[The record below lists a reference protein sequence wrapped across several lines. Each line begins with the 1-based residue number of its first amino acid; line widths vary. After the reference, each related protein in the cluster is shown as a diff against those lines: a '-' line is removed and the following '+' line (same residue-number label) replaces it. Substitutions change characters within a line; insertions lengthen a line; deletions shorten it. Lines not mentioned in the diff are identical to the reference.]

1 MRYFLIVLFILT
13 ILGCK
18 NSTESESSPA
28 NQNKQ
33 EKISQTGDD
42 TGFLKNYTNSKWQ
55 FSVKYPEGYRVF
67 EAEIAGVPVV
77 NIYSA
82 SNSYNPPLG
91 IHEKADKAY
100 LAVLP
105 QGLGVD
111 GPSGKRKKLSET
123 EEDYFPELQLN
134 KDQSIAYFLES
145 GEPWA
150 FFLNFQEQP
159 KNWSEYAGVF
169 VHFKIEN
176 FESICLDK
184 NGNKVSMEDC
194 APPGDEHIILK
205 GDIEKDSRDKLMQIV
220 KSFSFKVSDTIKTT
234 DRIKVEKPLPNM
246 DVTSP
251 LTIKGQ
257 ALGTWFFEGSA
268 PVQLVDKDGNEL
280 ASKNIQVQGNWMT
293 EDFVDFSGTME
304 FEAPDDERGYLVF
317 WKANPSG
324 KVEKQES
331 YRLPV
336 IFPPK

>member
-1 MRYFLIVLFILT
+1 MRNFLIIFCFLL

-18 NSTESESSPA
+18 NSDNSERSSEEKDLQQQTSQPDGSTPLQKSYA
-28 NQNKQ
+28 NTKW
-33 EKISQTGDD
+33 
-42 TGFLKNYTNSKWQ
+42 GFSM
-55 FSVKYPEGYRVF
+55 KYPEGYKILESEVS
-67 EAEIAGVPVV
+67 GGPVI
-77 NIYSA
+77 NIYPG
-82 SNSYNPPLG
+82 SNSYNPPFG
-91 IHEKADKAY
+91 IHEEANNAY

-111 GPSGKRKKLSET
+111 GPSGKRKKLSEA
-123 EEDYFPELQLN
+123 EESYFPELPLN
-134 KDQSIAYFLES
+134 KNESTAYFLES

-150 FFLNFQEQP
+150 FFLNFQKSP
-159 KNWSEYAGVF
+159 KEWSDYAGLF

-205 GDIEKDSRDKLMQIV
+205 GDIEKDSREKLMQIV

-280 ASKNIQVQGNWMT
+280 ASTNIQVQGNWMT
-293 EDFVDFSGTME
+293 EDFVDFSATIE

-317 WKANPSG
+317 WRANPSG
-324 KVEKQES
+324 KSENKES
-331 YRLPV
+331 YRQPV

>member
-1 MRYFLIVLFILT
+1 MIFSILLM
-13 ILGCK
+13 LGCG
-18 NSTESESSPA
+18 NSSNSESSSRNDRNEQQKKPSSEDEA
-28 NQNKQ
+28 GLQK
-33 EKISQTGDD
+33 S
-42 TGFLKNYTNSKWQ
+42 YTNNEWR
-55 FSVKYPEGYRVF
+55 FTLKYPRGYQTMESEV
-67 EAEIAGVPVV
+67 AGMPVI
-77 NIYSA
+77 NIYSG
-82 SNSYNPPLG
+82 SNSYNPPFG
-91 IHEKADKAY
+91 IHEEANNAY
-100 LAVLP
+100 VSILP

-123 EEDYFPELQLN
+123 EEDYFPELPLN
-134 KDQSIAYFLES
+134 KNESTAYFLKS

-159 KNWSEYAGVF
+159 KNWSDYAGVF

-220 KSFSFKVSDTIKTT
+220 KSFSFKVKDTLKTT

-246 DVTSP
+246 EVTSP
-251 LTIKGQ
+251 FTIKGQ

-268 PVQLVDKDGNEL
+268 PVQLVDMNGNEL
-280 ASKNIQVQGNWMT
+280 ARTNIKVQGNWMT
-293 EDFVDFSGTME
+293 EDFVDFSGTIE
-304 FEAPDDERGYLVF
+304 FKAPDDERGYLVF